1 MVKHS
6 NNMSVFDHFLG
17 WALKGLTRGKLKFSS
32 PTIFVNTEKLKKSK
46 LRGMILAPKSGNRC
60 HIWPEL
66 GPAQRFWVLEHTLLA
81 SGRNLYKFGFSD
93 DFRGIELNLFVP
105 ICLILESK
113 YDDESLRLLSF
124 KLVFTQFISSYN
136 LKLDEIKRCRQ
147 CFIEYMS

>member
-1 MVKHS
+1 M
-6 NNMSVFDHFLG
+6 
-17 WALKGLTRGKLKFSS
+17 
-32 PTIFVNTEKLKKSK
+32 
-46 LRGMILAPKSGNRC
+46 
-60 HIWPEL
+60 
-66 GPAQRFWVLEHTLLA
+66 LEHTLLA
-81 SGRNLYKFGFSD
+81 SGRNLYKLGFSD